1 MMHYSRNFMMAVA
14 VSALCFATLAP
25 GKAAAQEVI
34 STCLKDK
41 EYLGKLEANA
51 STGDVEAIIELADE
65 HRLGLCYQLNVPK
78 GESLLKRAADLGS
91 MDAIYLLAQSF
102 FSDRN
107 GTRARIAN
115 RKDKSRDLYLHL
127 GNNGYAPAQFDLG
140 MFYLRGL
147 NGFPRQS
154 SVSLQWFEKAAQN
167 GHMRAARQAAIM
179 RLRGHDTVK
188 ADPLIGEQWLRGAA
202 QGGDLVATKLL
213 AEYLLE
219 QDANKYLAE
228 VIQLYEYLA
237 KKGLHAVGVELGTL
251 YRDFN
256 QPETAYFWYKVADAS
271 GERTAD
277 AAARKMEYR
286 MEHQKIQG
294 IMARVNKF
302 VEENPSLNRL
312 YNEDMR

>member
-1 MMHYSRNFMMAVA
+1 MAALA
-14 VSALCFATLAP
+14 VSALCFSAVPLRD
-25 GKAAAQEVI
+25 AAAQEVI

-41 EYLGKLEANA
+41 EYLNKLEANA
-51 STGDVEAIIELADE
+51 STGDVESIIELAEE
-65 HRLGLCYQLNVPK
+65 HRSGLCYPANVTK
-78 GESLLKRAADLGS
+78 GENLLKRAADLGS
-91 MDAIYLLAQSF
+91 LDAIYILAQSF
-102 FSDRN
+102 YMDRS
-107 GTRARIAN
+107 GTRARISR

-154 SVSLQWFEKAAQN
+154 VVALQWFEKAAQN

-188 ADPLIGEQWLRGAA
+188 SDPMVGEQWLRGAA
-202 QGGDLVATKLL
+202 QGGDLVATRLL

-219 QDANKYLAE
+219 QDATKYLAE

-237 KKGLHAVGVELGTL
+237 KKGLHAVGNELGSL

-256 QPETAYFWYKVADAS
+256 QPETAYFWYKVAEES
-271 GERTAD
+271 GERLAD
-277 AAARKMEYR
+277 KEATKLEYR
-286 MEHQKIQG
+286 MEHQKLQG
-294 IMARVNKF
+294 IMDRVKKF
-302 VEENPSLNRL
+302 IAENPSLNRL
-312 YNEDMR
+312 YNEETR

>member
-1 MMHYSRNFMMAVA
+1 MMHYSRNFMLALA
-14 VSALCFATLAP
+14 VSALCFSIFATRR
-25 GKAAAQEVI
+25 AAAQEII

-41 EYLGKLEANA
+41 DYLGKLEANA
-51 STGDVEAIIELADE
+51 AAGDVESIIELADE
-65 HRLGLCYQLNVPK
+65 HRLGLCYQANVTK
-78 GESLLKRAADLGS
+78 GEGLLKRAADLGS
-91 MDAIYLLAQSF
+91 LDAIYILAQSF
-102 FSDRN
+102 YSDRN
-107 GTRARIAN
+107 GTRARISI
-115 RKDKSRDLYLHL
+115 RKEKSRNLYLHL

-154 SVSLQWFEKAAQN
+154 SVALQWFEKAAKS

-188 ADPLIGEQWLRGAA
+188 ADPMVGEQWLRGAA

-219 QDANKYLAE
+219 QDATKYLAE

-237 KKGLHAVGVELGTL
+237 KKGLHAVGVELGRL

-256 QPETAYFWYKVADAS
+256 QPETAYFWYKIAEAS
-271 GERTAD
+271 GERVAD
-277 AAARKMEYR
+277 KEARKMEYR
-286 MEHQKIQG
+286 MDHQKLQG

-312 YNEDMR
+312 YNEDM